1 MINLLNIVDNLD
13 QNIIFSLEQF
23 TYSEGEILS
32 LNDLVGVGTYTYTL
46 EDYAGNVTSIV
57 ININNG

>member
-1 MINLLNIVDNLD
+1 VDNLD

-32 LNDLVGVGTYTYTL
+32 LNDLVGVGSYTYTL